1 MNETAAESG
10 LIPDRLAHLI
20 EVIEE
25 DVAREKY
32 HGAVICIGRHGRIG
46 LHDAVGHAYK
56 GREQPLQKN
65 SVFNIF
71 SVTKALTNVLVF
83 RAVERG
89 ELSLHTK
96 VTSIIP
102 EFSGG
107 TNDDLNVFHLLTHQT
122 GIPLAFEPRP
132 GMYIDRLAEVIE
144 AICEEIKVTEAPGTS
159 VTYSPLVAHALMGEM
174 LQRVDPQRRRYRQL
188 VEEEIFTPLGM
199 KDSAIGLREDL
210 KDRKVR
216 PDFLSQMPAKHLGH
230 SDFGPHGAFEEE
242 DAEMPWVGAVSTA
255 QDLYRFAEMLRC
267 GGELDGARIL
277 SPAIL
282 DQATRNRT
290 GAKPNNLYEV
300 IAKSR
305 GLRFEPYP
313 AYFGLGFTLS
323 GEEACPHQFGTL
335 TSPRTFGN
343 FGAGSTLFW
352 VDPKLDM
359 TFSFVSAGVMDEAEN
374 LGRFQRLS
382 DIAISAAA

>member
-1 MNETAAESG
+1 MNKTAADSG
-10 LIPDRLAHLI
+10 LLQDRLAHLI
-20 EVIEE
+20 EVIEG
-25 DVAREKY
+25 DIARERY
-32 HGAVICIGRHGRIG
+32 HGAVVCIGRHGKIALHEAIG
-46 LHDAVGHAYK
+46 HGYK
-56 GREQPLQKN
+56 GKQHALQKD

-71 SVTKALTNVLVF
+71 SVTKAMTNVLVF

-89 ELSLHTK
+89 ELSFHTK

-107 TNDDLNVFHLLTHQT
+107 MNDDLNIFHLLTHQT

-132 GMYIDRLAEVIE
+132 DMYIDRLDAVIE
-144 AICEEIKVTEAPGTS
+144 AICENITVKEVPGTS

-174 LQRVDPQRRRYRQL
+174 LQRVDPQGRRYRQL
-188 VEEEIFTPLGM
+188 VEEEIFSPLGM
-199 KDSAIGLREDL
+199 KDSAVGLREDL
-210 KDRKVR
+210 KDRKIR
-216 PDFLSQMPAKHLGH
+216 PDFLPQMPAKHLGH

-242 DAEMPWVGAVSTA
+242 DAEMPWVGVVSTA
-255 QDLYRFAEMLRC
+255 RDLFRFAEMLRC

-290 GAKPNNLYEV
+290 GDKPNNLYEV
-300 IAKSR
+300 LAKSR
-305 GLRFEPYP
+305 GLRFDPYP

-323 GEEACPHQFGTL
+323 GEEICPHQFGTL
-335 TSPRTFGN
+335 TSARTFGN

-352 VDPKLDM
+352 VDPELDM

-382 DIAISAAA
+382 DVAVSAAA